1 VHLGTGTVKVT
12 DDGGHTGLV
21 AHGGSQVDG
30 LLGVILG
37 EAIRK
42 NEVSAH
48 QSPPKI
54 FASQELNAPLDLTAV
69 AGSAL
74 AREVGQ
80 GAWSEILVSSHM
92 KSFFFPSCV
101 SKFRFGAGEI
111 VY

>member
-30 LLGVILG
+30 LLGVILR
-37 EAIRK
+37 EA
-42 NEVSAH
+42 
-48 QSPPKI
+48 
-54 FASQELNAPLDLTAV
+54 LDLTAV

-80 GAWSEILVSSHM
+80 GA
-92 KSFFFPSCV
+92 
-101 SKFRFGAGEI
+101 
-111 VY
+111 